1 MEVTFHGAVREVT
14 GSLHLLVHG
23 RDRILLDCGLFQG
36 RRKETNA
43 KNRHLPLPADKITNV
58 ILSHAHIDH
67 SGRIPLLTRNGFGG
81 RVICTRPTL
90 DACTYLLPDCGHIQA
105 SDAEYLNYKALRGW
119 LTQKQRSRNG
129 KAHPSYTRDQVHRLL
144 KKPGQRLDG
153 ERIAALMAENDLE
166 PIAPLYTQ
174 QDAEAAL
181 EWFDGYPYGFPVT
194 VGRDMTCTFYDAG
207 HILGSAVSIIQA
219 RHQGR
224 PVTVGYTGD
233 IGRYNTS
240 ILRDPAR
247 EFDPAHRRIDL
258 LLMESTYGDRQH
270 EPVEGL
276 GDRLAEVI
284 NDTHARGG
292 TILIPSFAFGRAQE
306 LLYTLHDL
314 YDQKKVPRLPIY
326 VDSPLAIRMTKVY
339 GEHPEVYDH
348 DTHRTFLRHGK
359 NPFDFKQVHFVS
371 EVADSM
377 ALMREDTPHIV
388 IASSGMCEAGRI
400 LHHLRHKIHNAK
412 NTILIVGFMARNTL
426 GRRILEEGEAY
437 AAEGRKGPA
446 PIMRFLNK
454 SYPLRA
460 RVARL
465 GGFSAHADRDELV
478 RFLRESNLDI
488 RRIALVHGEEDQ
500 SLALAGR
507 LRSMGFRAEV
517 PELGQTITL
526 P

>member
-14 GSLHLLVHG
+14 GSLHLVTHG

-36 RRKETNA
+36 RRQETNA
-43 KNRHLPLPADKITNV
+43 KNRQLPLPAEKVTNIV
-58 ILSHAHIDH
+58 LSHAHIDH
-67 SGRIPLLTRNGFGG
+67 SGRIPLLTRKGFNG

-90 DACTYLLPDCGHIQA
+90 DACTYLLPDSGHIQA
-105 SDAEYLNYKALRGW
+105 SDAEYLNYKALRGF
-119 LTQKQRSRNG
+119 LTQRHRSRNG
-129 KAHPSYTRDQVHRLL
+129 KEHRPYERDQVYRML

-153 ERIAALMAENDLE
+153 ERIATLMDEYDLE
-166 PIAPLYTQ
+166 PIHPLYTQ
-174 QDAEAAL
+174 QEAEASL
-181 EWFDGYPYGFPVT
+181 DWFDGYPYGMPIT
-194 VGRDMTCTFYDAG
+194 IGRDLTCTFYDAG

-224 PVTVGYTGD
+224 TVTVGYTGD
-233 IGRYNTS
+233 IGRYDTS

-247 EFDPAHRRIDL
+247 EFDPAHRHIDL

-270 EPVEGL
+270 DPVEGL
-276 GDRLAEVI
+276 TERLAEVI

-292 TILIPSFAFGRAQE
+292 TLLIPSFAFGRAQE
-306 LLYTLHDL
+306 LLYALHDL

-326 VDSPLAIRMTKVY
+326 VDSPLAIRLTKVY
-339 GEHPEVYDH
+339 AEHPEVYDR
-348 DTHRTFLRHGK
+348 DTHRDFLRYGK

-377 ALMREDTPHIV
+377 ALMREEKPHIV
-388 IASSGMCEAGRI
+388 IAASGMCEAGRI
-400 LHHLRHKIHNAK
+400 LHHLRYKIHNAR

-437 AAEGRKGPA
+437 AAAGRQGPA

-460 RVARL
+460 RVVRI

-478 RFLRESNLDI
+478 RFLQQSNLEI

-500 SLALAGR
+500 SLALAGH
-507 LRSMGFRAEV
+507 LRSLGFQAEV
-517 PELGQTITL
+517 PELGQAIAI